1 MKAKDSQK
9 EKWSWDKIIA
19 AIPLL
24 ESVLAI
30 KDMLLGHP
38 GNELPRA
45 VFAISLYLL
54 LQELCRNELLILKKI
69 IGSCKYYRKE
79 RKKLRKAYDDRNANH
94 LSCDGFGYTLDCIKR
109 KTWKK
114 TINYSKRPLIRI
126 AFFLCML
133 IVICYFNPNN
143 AQACWNGVL
152 NILGINE
159 EEQQEPT
166 HNPQTENSET
176 VSSQPEEQRIPKP
189 QKYRFILD
197 EPDINLLLQQEI
209 EEQVYFLGNEN
220 SYLSEEYVLN
230 LMNKIY
236 EHKKSGTTPNTLKD
250 DKGNTYNTFTTSE
263 DNFKEKVSQFSKET
277 DYKKWLENAPHSSEM
292 EEYINGRKQLNSIT
306 VDGNT
311 GCYELWWLLANDN
324 QYYAQEYETQT
335 ANETAILYYYSMSIY
350 CCMEALKYQ
359 MSEKIRED
367 IFHYMVMRY
376 HDICRDESS
385 VAEIYKERAKELYRF
400 LVKLDSKSNS
410 VLE

>member
-1 MKAKDSQK
+1 M
-9 EKWSWDKIIA
+9 
-19 AIPLL
+19 
-24 ESVLAI
+24 
-30 KDMLLGHP
+30 
-38 GNELPRA
+38 
-45 VFAISLYLL
+45 
-54 LQELCRNELLILKKI
+54 
-69 IGSCKYYRKE
+69 
-79 RKKLRKAYDDRNANH
+79 
-94 LSCDGFGYTLDCIKR
+94 
-109 KTWKK
+109 
-114 TINYSKRPLIRI
+114 
-126 AFFLCML
+126 
-133 IVICYFNPNN
+133 
-143 AQACWNGVL
+143 L
-152 NILGINE
+152 NII
-159 EEQQEPT
+159 
-166 HNPQTENSET
+166 
-176 VSSQPEEQRIPKP
+176 K
-189 QKYRFILD
+189 
-197 EPDINLLLQQEI
+197 
-209 EEQVYFLGNEN
+209 
-220 SYLSEEYVLN
+220 
-230 LMNKIY
+230 KIY